1 MKTIF
6 TFINILLITVMAYL
20 CVDMIYKNIMPE
32 SFLLPDEHL
41 PDAISNNTSLP
52 AVKPNLSKNQYDVIV
67 TRNLFKVDIEEK
79 EESSQ
84 KVETKDQEPE
94 KLEVTNL
101 KLVLWG
107 TVTGDSEVYAVI
119 EDKKVRQQS
128 LYQVGDSIQGA
139 KLKKILR
146 HEVILTY
153 QGKDQVLEMETDRK
167 NVSKSRLGR
176 PVKKT
181 NFNQSPVRKA
191 IIDNPQDNIGVIMKQ
206 VKFRPHFT
214 EGEPDGLM
222 VYGIR
227 PNSIFRKMGLRNGDI
242 IKDIN
247 GTPIVSAEDASS
259 LFSEIEDAD
268 DAKVTLFRRGKVK
281 ELFYKVKEDQYAT
294 EAVPEPHEK
303 ISKGGE

>member
-1 MKTIF
+1 MKTVF
-6 TFINILLITVMAYL
+6 TSINILLIAAMAYL
-20 CVDMIYKNIMPE
+20 SVGMLYKNVMPE
-32 SFLLPDEHL
+32 SFLLSDEHL
-41 PDAISNNTSLP
+41 PNEITDNTSLEP
-52 AVKPNLSKNQYDVIV
+52 VKPGLSKNQYDVIV

-79 EESSQ
+79 EETFQ
-84 KVETKDQEPE
+84 KEETEDQEPE

-107 TVTGDSEVYAVI
+107 TVTGDSDVYAVI

-128 LYQVGDSIQGA
+128 LYQVGDSIQEA
-139 KLKKILR
+139 IVKKILR

-167 NVSKSRLGR
+167 SVSKSGLGR

-181 NFNQSPVRKA
+181 NFNAAAVKKTM
-191 IIDNPQDNIGVIMKQ
+191 INNPQDDIGAIMKQ

-214 EGEPDGLM
+214 AGEPDGLM

-227 PNSIFRKMGLRNGDI
+227 PNSVFRKMGLRNGDI

-247 GTPIVSAEDASS
+247 GTQIVSAEDASS
-259 LFSEIEDAD
+259 LFSEVEDAD
-268 DAKVTLFRRGKVK
+268 DARVTLFRRGKVK
-281 ELFYKVKEDQYAT
+281 ELFYKVKEDQ
-294 EAVPEPHEK
+294 
-303 ISKGGE
+303 